1 MSIKI
6 SNLQFFVAVATSQN
20 LSQAA
25 QRLHRTPAAVS
36 LSLKQLEEELGG
48 SLFEGERKN
57 QLSPL
62 GRFVLL
68 EAQRELAHFERT
80 ISTIKT
86 YAKAETG
93 LVRVA
98 AVPSF
103 AITLLPPILKQFHER
118 HPQFHLDIRDMDSA
132 RVVQAV
138 LSGDVDIGIATV
150 PAIIPNIEQYHLFSD
165 AFCVVCSSDSSLN
178 QLTRP
183 VRWSD
188 LEGHNFINSGLGAE
202 INAAEFRHIRDQS
215 TLSVRNTNSLLAL
228 VTQRMGVTLLPE
240 LLSRSSASGNLS
252 FLPLEDKRIVRSVS
266 VITQPRETLN
276 HASYTFLKALKESR
290 FVAHE
295 AQLPG

>member
-6 SNLQFFVAVATSQN
+6 SNLQFFVAVATSQS
-20 LSQAA
+20 LTQAA

-48 SLFEGERKN
+48 ALFEGERKN

-68 EAQRELAHFERT
+68 EAQRELAHFDRT

-103 AITLLPPILKQFHER
+103 AITLLPPLLKQFHEQ
-118 HPQFHLDIRDMDSA
+118 HPQFHLDIRDMDSE

-138 LSGDVDIGIATV
+138 LSGDVDIGIGTV
-150 PAIIPNIEQYHLFSD
+150 PASIPNIDQDFLFSD
-165 AFCVVCSSDSSLN
+165 AFCVVCASYNPLN
-178 QLTRP
+178 RLARP
-183 VRWSD
+183 LRWSD
-188 LEGHNFINSGLGAE
+188 LDGQNFINSGLGAE
-202 INAAEFRHIRDQS
+202 INAAEFRHIRDHS
-215 TLSVRNTNSLLAL
+215 TLSVRNTTSLLAL
-228 VTQRMGVTLLPE
+228 VAQGMGVTLLPE
-240 LLSRSSASGNLS
+240 LLSRSAAGDQLN
-252 FLPLEDKRIVRSVS
+252 FLRLEDQRIVRSVS
-266 VITQPRETLN
+266 VITAPRETLN
-276 HASYTFLKALKESR
+276 HASYTFLKALKGSR
-290 FVAHE
+290 FA
-295 AQLPG
+295 

>member
-1 MSIKI
+1 
-6 SNLQFFVAVATSQN
+6 
-20 LSQAA
+20 
-25 QRLHRTPAAVS
+25 
-36 LSLKQLEEELGG
+36 LEEDLGG

-62 GRFVLL
+62 GRFVLQ

-86 YAKAETG
+86 YAKADTG

-103 AITLLPPILKQFHER
+103 AITLLPPLLKQFHEQ
-118 HPQFHLDIRDMDSA
+118 HPQFHLDIRDMDSE

-138 LSGDVDIGIATV
+138 LGGEVDIGIATV
-150 PAIIPNIEQYHLFSD
+150 PAIIPNIEQDFLFAD
-165 AFCVVCSSDSSLN
+165 AFCVVCSSDSSLS
-178 QLTRP
+178 QLGRP

-188 LEGHNFINSGLGAE
+188 LEGHHFINSGLGAE

-215 TLSVRNTNSLLAL
+215 TLSVRNTTSLLAL
-228 VTQRMGVTLLPE
+228 VAQRMGVTLLPE
-240 LLSRSSASGNLS
+240 LLSRSAAGGNLK
-252 FLPLEDKRIVRSVS
+252 FLPLEDQRIVRTVN

-276 HASYTFLKALKESR
+276 HASYTFLKALKACR
-290 FVAHE
+290 FA
-295 AQLPG
+295 